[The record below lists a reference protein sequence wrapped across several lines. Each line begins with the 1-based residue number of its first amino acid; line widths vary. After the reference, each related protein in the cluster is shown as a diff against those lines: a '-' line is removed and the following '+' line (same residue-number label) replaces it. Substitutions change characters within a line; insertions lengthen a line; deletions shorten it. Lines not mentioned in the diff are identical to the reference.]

1 MSSFGSHARVRLRS
15 MIAAFVTMAA
25 LGCDEPRPPADS
37 APSAAPSVLAP
48 THGVDDSVVP
58 PRRAVHRNPLGLA
71 PVNVPLSPG
80 QRVFAVPERML
91 AGASLGSSFALAAAT
106 VEAMDAA
113 DVVVRIG
120 HEMAYTI
127 HPGYVVVPRAG
138 SFERGSLVFARFRDE
153 LRHGVVERLAHKQV
167 VVRFTD
173 VNVAPG
179 AVQPVGR
186 DEVGLLTGSLAP
198 GAYAL
203 RRGERESTHLLLLSQ
218 TLGADGEP
226 AWLALGAAGAALL
239 VPARELEALPPRR
252 LPDAGD
258 DVLVAW
264 RGTMVPATVRSIEPP
279 GIYTVRRPVLST
291 PIVVGPDMLAPLR

>member
-1 MSSFGSHARVRLRS
+1 MRARVPLP
-15 MIAAFVTMAA
+15 AAVVTMAA
-25 LGCDEPRPPADS
+25 LLTMAAPGCDDARPPADT
-37 APSAAPSVLAP
+37 AASAAPSVLGR

-58 PRRAVHRNPLGLA
+58 PRRAVHPNPLGLG
-71 PVNVPLSPG
+71 PVNVALNPG
-80 QRVFAVPERML
+80 QRVFAVPARML
-91 AGASLGSSFALAAAT
+91 SGAHIGSSFALAAAT

-120 HEMAYTI
+120 HEMSHTV

-138 SFERGSLVFARFRDE
+138 TLERGSLVFARFRDE

-173 VNVAPG
+173 VNVPG
-179 AVQPVGR
+179 ALQPVLR
-186 DEVGLLTGSLAP
+186 DEVGLLSGGLAP
-198 GAYAL
+198 GSYAL
-203 RRGERESTHLLLLSQ
+203 RRGEHEVTHLLLVSQ

-226 AWLALGAAGAALL
+226 TWLALGAAGAVQL
-239 VPARELEALPPRR
+239 VPARELEPLPSRR

-264 RGTMVPATVRSIEPP
+264 RGAMVPATVRSVEPP
-279 GIYTVRRPVLST
+279 GIFTVRRPTLST
-291 PIVVGPDMLAPLR
+291 PMVVGPDMLAPLR